1 MKLSELRPPEGSRKK
16 RKRIGRGD
24 GSGHGGTS
32 TKGHKG
38 LKARSGHSSRPGYEG
53 GQMPLARRIP
63 KKGFKNI
70 FRKEMIIVNLD
81 QLNRF
86 SGEAPVD
93 AAALL
98 AGGVIRKI
106 GDGVKVLAKGTIE
119 RALTVRVNAISQ
131 TAKEKIEAAGGKV
144 EVIE

>member
-24 GSGHGGTS
+24 ASGHGGTS

-131 TAKEKIEAAGGKV
+131 SAKEKIEAAGGKV

>member
-70 FRKEMIIVNLD
+70 FRKEIIIVNLD

-98 AGGVIRKI
+98 ASGMIRKI
-106 GDGVKVLAKGTIE
+106 GDGIKILAKGTIE